1 MQTLIGKIHT
11 NCIYIIL
18 LILLYDVQNGLTQLN
33 PYFQFIPQNDNLHT
47 KIYDY
52 SKGFDED
59 HFTYEL
65 QYPIPI
71 YETLIKKIT
80 IRKNGLLALD
90 SISDDNLP
98 SHYPVNTSITNQ
110 RLQDFD
116 GRYLSIFSSVN
127 DGKCGR
133 ISVTEIDLLSP
144 SKLPCVER
152 MQIDRLI
159 KFIHLSYIEESELKA
174 QYIVH
179 ILWENMTNAYLIN
192 QKANTYGMI
201 IISNGIRSYAFM
213 QYIKIEWNENDVAEN
228 LALPPESGIF
238 MRPFGGYQLPRSSQ
252 AVEPNIWLTE
262 TNIALHGE
270 WLVPLY
276 KSENI
281 AKINVKNL
289 SAVASEFVTSL
300 TSVCE
305 GSLHSHKSNNETPSD
320 TVVIKNVNIDNTSE
334 EPIARTQSF
343 KRALESFDNYDL
355 NVSSNDYSY
364 GMTENVP
371 KAAWNIL
378 RDETEFSGVDPID
391 ENEVNILPENETGD
405 NFYHESNQFVVDNKE
420 YTPTDRITT
429 QTYYPLGRYD
439 GDEERQEIHEP
450 LIVPVTIHPLRDDDD
465 GEEDITDNK
474 GEYKSVNETFSNSLV
489 KCDAVSECNS
499 HNTECYRVDNSACCV
514 CSDGFYGAGDAK
526 CWSEVN
532 DHKFSFSGSLT
543 TRFGIENTSSPL
555 LIYLDIQHGSLRR
568 SSSGIRGG
576 RTNDRIYSTMRLITP
591 VFHILNSMVSS
602 PCENIPKRERVYNLF
617 TLGNGLQRPFKV
629 LFQFDIERVGKF
641 TIQAVLQ
648 LHDFTT
654 GAYASGVIQLEAF
667 STESLNLLDQ
677 SYIEA
682 YSASDKPDKTYYANY
697 KIDDHGRVVF
707 PEQTVKFIVEHR
719 DSNEISNFPEEINVR
734 WSAVAESESCLL
746 KQVSSIPRDKSYYI
760 RLKDRGYCSE
770 DCSSPDGT
778 CNLFCVD
785 EPLLLATEPSPCDC
799 VTCDRHGEVCRPEG
813 ASYRCECGQGLKLM
827 PDNTCQEATSLVDVT
842 NYLGVQCG
850 SVNCHTHA
858 RCIDPNQAF
867 CQCLPGYRG
876 DGVSHC
882 ESDPCSKCRRNE
894 ICENGVCIASGV
906 DLCEGI
912 QCGEQA
918 FCQDGACVC
927 TPGYTGDPVVKCYE
941 ERDRCF
947 QVRCH
952 PNAQCYNN
960 ECHCVEGFQGD
971 GYYDCKPEVYDPCS
985 EVRCHPYAKCRNGN
999 CECLPDYY
1007 GDGYHVCKPRNYDP
1021 CDYVQCHQYG
1031 YCINGSCQCRTG
1043 FEGNGYYDCR
1053 RIQVDPCSHVQ
1064 CHYDATCHNGV
1075 CTCKDGYIGDGYRE
1089 CRPRETD
1096 LCHHIQCHPYA
1107 QCENGQC
1114 HCIEG
1119 YIGDGYYDCH
1129 VRDPCTGVKC
1139 HQYGEC
1145 ISGRCH
1151 CLRGY
1156 EGDGYYDCRQTVTDP
1171 CSNVQCHPNGYCR
1184 NGRCL
1189 CLNGYEGDG
1198 YYECRPVHN
1207 DPCIGVQCHS
1217 KAECQNGYCR
1227 CLNGYEGDGF
1237 YYCYAMQ
1244 DDPCSSMRCHI
1255 NAKCSDGECRCL
1267 DGYQGDGKHYC
1278 DPIQQDQCQNIRC
1291 HEFANCQNGR
1301 CQCNAGYEGDGYWE
1315 CKSIKSD
1322 LCKYVR
1328 CHENAKCNEHGKCQC
1343 LDGYSGDGY
1352 YECQKSSQEL
1362 CAGVQCHRFG
1372 QCYENRCYC
1381 SHGYVGDGVNFC
1393 DAHANDPC
1401 DGVRCAAN
1409 GRCQDGRCVCD
1420 PGYTGDG
1427 YNECREAEGV
1437 KLCGNVQCHQYA
1449 TCDRGQCRCVT
1460 GYDGDGYSDCRPVTE
1475 DKCSRVRCHPDAQ
1488 CTDGYCF
1495 CPAGFEGDG
1504 YYECKRITQDRCAN
1518 VRCHENA
1525 KCDDGY
1531 CRCKEGFEGDGYSEC
1546 RRKSEDRDPCARIRC
1561 HPQAQCEYG
1570 FCRCK
1575 NGYKGDGYWNCQ
1587 PIQSDLCRAEQCHQF
1602 ARCVE
1607 GQCRCL
1613 DGYEGDGYQ
1622 MCNIIPGATSAD
1634 CGNCNGIPFKEI
1646 AQCVGGRCVCA
1657 RGFIEVQAGV
1667 CMECV
1672 QDNCHQDAACRPD
1685 DRFNGAYSCHCKAGF
1700 TGDGVSVCKPESV
1713 GREDTT
1719 SSHAF
1724 DPTCGG
1730 GCRIR
1735 NAECD
1740 RYTGTCKCRSG
1751 YDGDGERGCYWNCK
1765 LCHPSAI
1772 CDREN
1777 ERCICPSGYR
1787 GDGQTFCEQ
1796 IPVRQD
1802 SLKVRIM
1809 GEGEVMNI
1817 TDISHPL
1824 ELRCFVTGSDQSYS
1838 GQWIQPH
1845 SAQEPIVTKTRQQD
1859 GYEIS
1864 LRINQPTITD
1874 SGRYECRAG
1883 NVAAF
1888 IDVNVEESAIPFTVL
1903 LTSDDGILMTQST
1916 DSNVTKATLWNIAEN
1931 NKYGRVSM
1939 VGDCN
1944 SQRIIYTSD
1953 YGHTIRWGNS
1963 NSGQNKLVTKE
1974 IYTSQFNR
1982 FRNLAVDSLS
1992 GNVFAWEE
2000 AFGKIMVFNPNKPN
2014 IHYTLE
2020 SLHSLTSSEQQN
2032 FAGLALHSTLGL
2044 MYWAIYTDGWRPNG
2058 TIQVASMSGEN
2069 EEQLLQL
2076 TGEPLAIS
2084 ISPATPVNGNSA
2096 GKLCWMQRSSK
2107 GMFGLV
2113 TELHCAR
2120 LGQTGREILT
2130 NEKIREFSPSE
2141 EPSFGMTQYK
2151 GTLLWTDASKT
2162 VYYSINPDR
2171 RIRVRYV
2178 CCSNRFQALSV
2189 LGDCPQASTNPC
2201 TYSNGRCRY
2210 ICLPNDGGRSR
2221 TCVCP
2226 DNEPGCHK
2234 EM

>member
-941 ERDRCF
+941 ER
-947 QVRCH
+947 
-952 PNAQCYNN
+952 
-960 ECHCVEGFQGD
+960 
-971 GYYDCKPEVYDPCS
+971 DPCS

>member
-1 MQTLIGKIHT
+1 MQNLIGKIHT

-18 LILLYDVQNGLTQLN
+18 LILLFDVQNGLTQLN
-33 PYFQFIPQNDNLHT
+33 PYFQFIPKNDNLHT

-334 EPIARTQSF
+334 ETIARTQSF
-343 KRALESFDNYDL
+343 KRALESFDDYDL
-355 NVSSNDYSY
+355 NVSSNDFSY

-378 RDETEFSGVDPID
+378 SDETEFSGVDPINQ
-391 ENEVNILPENETGD
+391 NEVNILPENETGD

-450 LIVPVTIHPLRDDDD
+450 LIVPVTIQPLGDDDD
-465 GEEDITDNK
+465 GEEDIIDNK

-641 TIQAVLQ
+641 TIQAVLE

-827 PDNTCQEATSLVDVT
+827 PDNTCQATSLADVT

-894 ICENGVCIASGV
+894 ICENGICIASGV

-985 EVRCHPYAKCRNGN
+985 EVRCHPYAKCRNGK

-1114 HCIEG
+1114 HCIGG
-1119 YIGDGYYDCH
+1119 YVGDGYYDCH

-1156 EGDGYYDCRQTVTDP
+1156 EGDGYYDCRQKVTDP

-1237 YYCYAMQ
+1237 HYCYAMQ

-1255 NAKCSDGECRCL
+1255 NAKCFDGECRCL

-1315 CKSIKSD
+1315 CKSIKS
-1322 LCKYVR
+1322 
-1328 CHENAKCNEHGKCQC
+1328 
-1343 LDGYSGDGY
+1343 
-1352 YECQKSSQEL
+1352 EL

-1393 DAHANDPC
+1393 DARANDPC

-1546 RRKSEDRDPCARIRC
+1546 RRKSED
-1561 HPQAQCEYG
+1561 
-1570 FCRCK
+1570 
-1575 NGYKGDGYWNCQ
+1575 
-1587 PIQSDLCRAEQCHQF
+1587 LCRAEQCHQF

-1672 QDNCHQDAACRPD
+1672 QDNCHQDAVCRPD

-1713 GREDTT
+1713 GREDAT

-1802 SLKVRIM
+1802 SIKVRIM

-1953 YGHTIRWGNS
+1953 YGHTIRWGSS

>member
-941 ERDRCF
+941 ERD
-947 QVRCH
+947 
-952 PNAQCYNN
+952 
-960 ECHCVEGFQGD
+960 
-971 GYYDCKPEVYDPCS
+971 
-985 EVRCHPYAKCRNGN
+985 
-999 CECLPDYY
+999 
-1007 GDGYHVCKPRNYDP
+1007 
-1021 CDYVQCHQYG
+1021 
-1031 YCINGSCQCRTG
+1031 
-1043 FEGNGYYDCR
+1043 
-1053 RIQVDPCSHVQ
+1053 PCSHVQ

-1244 DDPCSSMRCHI
+1244 DDPCSSMRCHINAKCSDGECRCLDGYQGDGKHYCDPIQQDPCSSMRCHI

>member
-1 MQTLIGKIHT
+1 MQNLIGKIYT

-59 HFTYEL
+59 HFTHEL

-391 ENEVNILPENETGD
+391 QNEVNILPENETED

-450 LIVPVTIHPLRDDDD
+450 LIVPVTIHPLGDDDD
-465 GEEDITDNK
+465 GEEDTVDNK

-641 TIQAVLQ
+641 TIQAVLE

-654 GAYASGVIQLEAF
+654 EAYASGVIQLEAS

-697 KIDDHGRVVF
+697 KIDDHSRVVF

-827 PDNTCQEATSLVDVT
+827 PDNTCQATSLVDVT

-894 ICENGVCIASGV
+894 ICENGICIASGV

-985 EVRCHPYAKCRNGN
+985 EVRCHPYAKCRKGN

-1237 YYCYAMQ
+1237 HYCYAMQ

-1255 NAKCSDGECRCL
+1255 NAECSDGECRCL

-1315 CKSIKSD
+1315 CKSIKS
-1322 LCKYVR
+1322 
-1328 CHENAKCNEHGKCQC
+1328 
-1343 LDGYSGDGY
+1343 
-1352 YECQKSSQEL
+1352 EL

-1393 DAHANDPC
+1393 DARANDPC

-1475 DKCSRVRCHPDAQ
+1475 DS
-1488 CTDGYCF
+1488 
-1495 CPAGFEGDG
+1495 
-1504 YYECKRITQDRCAN
+1504 
-1518 VRCHENA
+1518 
-1525 KCDDGY
+1525 
-1531 CRCKEGFEGDGYSEC
+1531 
-1546 RRKSEDRDPCARIRC
+1546 DPCARIRC

-1672 QDNCHQDAACRPD
+1672 QDNCHQDAVCRPD

-1713 GREDTT
+1713 DREDAT

-1802 SLKVRIM
+1802 SIKVRIM
-1809 GEGEVMNI
+1809 GEGEVMHI

-2234 EM
+2234 EI

>member
-1 MQTLIGKIHT
+1 MQNLIGKIHT

-18 LILLYDVQNGLTQLN
+18 LILLFDVQNGLTQLN
-33 PYFQFIPQNDNLHT
+33 PYFQFIPKNDNLHT

-334 EPIARTQSF
+334 ETIARTQSF
-343 KRALESFDNYDL
+343 KRALESFDDYDL

-378 RDETEFSGVDPID
+378 SDETEFSGVDPINQ
-391 ENEVNILPENETGD
+391 NEVNILPENETGD

-450 LIVPVTIHPLRDDDD
+450 LIVPVTIHPLGDDDD
-465 GEEDITDNK
+465 GEEDIIDNK

-641 TIQAVLQ
+641 TIQAVLE

-827 PDNTCQEATSLVDVT
+827 PDNTCQATSLADVT

-894 ICENGVCIASGV
+894 ICENGICIASGV

-941 ERDRCF
+941 ER
-947 QVRCH
+947 
-952 PNAQCYNN
+952 
-960 ECHCVEGFQGD
+960 
-971 GYYDCKPEVYDPCS
+971 
-985 EVRCHPYAKCRNGN
+985 
-999 CECLPDYY
+999 
-1007 GDGYHVCKPRNYDP
+1007 
-1021 CDYVQCHQYG
+1021 
-1031 YCINGSCQCRTG
+1031 
-1043 FEGNGYYDCR
+1043 
-1053 RIQVDPCSHVQ
+1053 
-1064 CHYDATCHNGV
+1064 
-1075 CTCKDGYIGDGYRE
+1075 
-1089 CRPRETD
+1089 
-1096 LCHHIQCHPYA
+1096 
-1107 QCENGQC
+1107 
-1114 HCIEG
+1114 
-1119 YIGDGYYDCH
+1119 
-1129 VRDPCTGVKC
+1129 
-1139 HQYGEC
+1139 
-1145 ISGRCH
+1145 
-1151 CLRGY
+1151 
-1156 EGDGYYDCRQTVTDP
+1156 
-1171 CSNVQCHPNGYCR
+1171 
-1184 NGRCL
+1184 
-1189 CLNGYEGDG
+1189 
-1198 YYECRPVHN
+1198 
-1207 DPCIGVQCHS
+1207 
-1217 KAECQNGYCR
+1217 
-1227 CLNGYEGDGF
+1227 
-1237 YYCYAMQ
+1237 
-1244 DDPCSSMRCHI
+1244 
-1255 NAKCSDGECRCL
+1255 
-1267 DGYQGDGKHYC
+1267 
-1278 DPIQQDQCQNIRC
+1278 
-1291 HEFANCQNGR
+1291 
-1301 CQCNAGYEGDGYWE
+1301 
-1315 CKSIKSD
+1315 
-1322 LCKYVR
+1322 
-1328 CHENAKCNEHGKCQC
+1328 
-1343 LDGYSGDGY
+1343 
-1352 YECQKSSQEL
+1352 EL

-1393 DAHANDPC
+1393 DARANDPC

-1475 DKCSRVRCHPDAQ
+1475 DKCSRMRCHPDAQ

-1546 RRKSEDRDPCARIRC
+1546 RRKSED
-1561 HPQAQCEYG
+1561 
-1570 FCRCK
+1570 
-1575 NGYKGDGYWNCQ
+1575 
-1587 PIQSDLCRAEQCHQF
+1587 LCRAEQCHQF

-1607 GQCRCL
+1607 GQCRCS

-1672 QDNCHQDAACRPD
+1672 QDNCHQDAVCRPD

-1713 GREDTT
+1713 GREDAT

-1802 SLKVRIM
+1802 SIKVRIM

-1953 YGHTIRWGNS
+1953 YGHTIRWGSS

-2189 LGDCPQASTNPC
+2189 LGDCPQGNF
-2201 TYSNGRCRY
+2201 
-2210 ICLPNDGGRSR
+2210 RSFEFILHNSI
-2221 TCVCP
+2221 V
-2226 DNEPGCHK
+2226 NS
-2234 EM
+2234 

>member
-1 MQTLIGKIHT
+1 MQNLIGKIHT

-18 LILLYDVQNGLTQLN
+18 LILLFDVQNGLTQLN
-33 PYFQFIPQNDNLHT
+33 PYFQFIPKNDNLHT

-334 EPIARTQSF
+334 ETIARTQSF
-343 KRALESFDNYDL
+343 KRALESFDDYDL
-355 NVSSNDYSY
+355 NVSSNDFSY

-378 RDETEFSGVDPID
+378 SDETEFSGVDPINQ
-391 ENEVNILPENETGD
+391 NEVNILPENETGD

-450 LIVPVTIHPLRDDDD
+450 LIVPVTIQPLGDDDD
-465 GEEDITDNK
+465 GEEDIIDNK

-641 TIQAVLQ
+641 TIQAVLE

-827 PDNTCQEATSLVDVT
+827 PDNTCQATSLADVT

-894 ICENGVCIASGV
+894 ICENGICIASGV

-985 EVRCHPYAKCRNGN
+985 EVRCHPYAKCRNGK

-1114 HCIEG
+1114 HCIGG
-1119 YIGDGYYDCH
+1119 YVGDGYYDCH

-1156 EGDGYYDCRQTVTDP
+1156 EGDGYYDCRQKVTDP

-1207 DPCIGVQCHS
+1207 D
-1217 KAECQNGYCR
+1217 
-1227 CLNGYEGDGF
+1227 
-1237 YYCYAMQ
+1237 
-1244 DDPCSSMRCHI
+1244 
-1255 NAKCSDGECRCL
+1255 
-1267 DGYQGDGKHYC
+1267 
-1278 DPIQQDQCQNIRC
+1278 QCQNIRC

-1315 CKSIKSD
+1315 CKSIKS
-1322 LCKYVR
+1322 
-1328 CHENAKCNEHGKCQC
+1328 
-1343 LDGYSGDGY
+1343 
-1352 YECQKSSQEL
+1352 EL

-1393 DAHANDPC
+1393 DARANDPC

-1672 QDNCHQDAACRPD
+1672 QDNCHQDAVCRPD

-1713 GREDTT
+1713 GREDAT

-1802 SLKVRIM
+1802 SIKVRIM

-1953 YGHTIRWGNS
+1953 YGHTIRWGSS

>member
-1 MQTLIGKIHT
+1 MQNLIGKIYT

-98 SHYPVNTSITNQ
+98 SNYPVNTSITNQ

-334 EPIARTQSF
+334 ELIARTQSF
-343 KRALESFDNYDL
+343 KRALESFDDYDL

-378 RDETEFSGVDPID
+378 SDETEFSGVDPINQ
-391 ENEVNILPENETGD
+391 NEVNILPENETGD

-439 GDEERQEIHEP
+439 EDEERQEIHEP
-450 LIVPVTIHPLRDDDD
+450 IIAPVTIHPLGDDDD
-465 GEEDITDNK
+465 GEEDIIDNK

-532 DHKFSFSGSLT
+532 DHKFSFSGSLI

-641 TIQAVLQ
+641 TIQAVLE
-648 LHDFTT
+648 LHDFAT

-827 PDNTCQEATSLVDVT
+827 PDNTCQATSLMDVT

-894 ICENGVCIASGV
+894 ICENGICIASGV

-941 ERDRCF
+941 ER
-947 QVRCH
+947 
-952 PNAQCYNN
+952 
-960 ECHCVEGFQGD
+960 
-971 GYYDCKPEVYDPCS
+971 
-985 EVRCHPYAKCRNGN
+985 
-999 CECLPDYY
+999 
-1007 GDGYHVCKPRNYDP
+1007 
-1021 CDYVQCHQYG
+1021 
-1031 YCINGSCQCRTG
+1031 
-1043 FEGNGYYDCR
+1043 
-1053 RIQVDPCSHVQ
+1053 
-1064 CHYDATCHNGV
+1064 
-1075 CTCKDGYIGDGYRE
+1075 
-1089 CRPRETD
+1089 
-1096 LCHHIQCHPYA
+1096 
-1107 QCENGQC
+1107 
-1114 HCIEG
+1114 
-1119 YIGDGYYDCH
+1119 
-1129 VRDPCTGVKC
+1129 
-1139 HQYGEC
+1139 
-1145 ISGRCH
+1145 
-1151 CLRGY
+1151 
-1156 EGDGYYDCRQTVTDP
+1156 
-1171 CSNVQCHPNGYCR
+1171 
-1184 NGRCL
+1184 
-1189 CLNGYEGDG
+1189 
-1198 YYECRPVHN
+1198 
-1207 DPCIGVQCHS
+1207 
-1217 KAECQNGYCR
+1217 
-1227 CLNGYEGDGF
+1227 
-1237 YYCYAMQ
+1237 
-1244 DDPCSSMRCHI
+1244 
-1255 NAKCSDGECRCL
+1255 
-1267 DGYQGDGKHYC
+1267 
-1278 DPIQQDQCQNIRC
+1278 
-1291 HEFANCQNGR
+1291 
-1301 CQCNAGYEGDGYWE
+1301 
-1315 CKSIKSD
+1315 
-1322 LCKYVR
+1322 
-1328 CHENAKCNEHGKCQC
+1328 
-1343 LDGYSGDGY
+1343 
-1352 YECQKSSQEL
+1352 EL

-1393 DAHANDPC
+1393 DARANDPC

-1495 CPAGFEGDG
+1495 CPTGFEGDG
-1504 YYECKRITQDRCAN
+1504 YYECKRITQ
-1518 VRCHENA
+1518 
-1525 KCDDGY
+1525 
-1531 CRCKEGFEGDGYSEC
+1531 
-1546 RRKSEDRDPCARIRC
+1546 
-1561 HPQAQCEYG
+1561 
-1570 FCRCK
+1570 
-1575 NGYKGDGYWNCQ
+1575 
-1587 PIQSDLCRAEQCHQF
+1587 DLCRAEQCHQF

-1646 AQCVGGRCVCA
+1646 AQCVAGRCVCA

-1672 QDNCHQDAACRPD
+1672 QDNCHQDAVCRPD

-1713 GREDTT
+1713 GREDAT

-1802 SLKVRIM
+1802 SIKVRIM
-1809 GEGEVMNI
+1809 GEGEVMHI

>member
-1 MQTLIGKIHT
+1 MQNLIGKIYT

-59 HFTYEL
+59 HFTHEL

-391 ENEVNILPENETGD
+391 QNEVNILPENETED

-450 LIVPVTIHPLRDDDD
+450 LIVPVTIHPLGDDDD
-465 GEEDITDNK
+465 GEEDTVDNK

-641 TIQAVLQ
+641 TIQAVLE

-654 GAYASGVIQLEAF
+654 EAYASGVIQLEAS

-697 KIDDHGRVVF
+697 KIDDHSRVVF

-827 PDNTCQEATSLVDVT
+827 PDNTCQATSLVDVT

-894 ICENGVCIASGV
+894 ICENGICIASGV

-985 EVRCHPYAKCRNGN
+985 EVRCHPYAKCRKGN

-1237 YYCYAMQ
+1237 HYCYAMQ

-1255 NAKCSDGECRCL
+1255 NAECSDGECRCLDGYQGDGKHYCDPIQQDQCQNIRCHEFANCQNGRCQCNAGYEGDGYWECKSIKSDPCSSMRCHINAECSDGECRCL

-1352 YECQKSSQEL
+1352 HECQKSSQEL

-1393 DAHANDPC
+1393 DARANDPC

-1475 DKCSRVRCHPDAQ
+1475 DS
-1488 CTDGYCF
+1488 
-1495 CPAGFEGDG
+1495 
-1504 YYECKRITQDRCAN
+1504 
-1518 VRCHENA
+1518 
-1525 KCDDGY
+1525 
-1531 CRCKEGFEGDGYSEC
+1531 
-1546 RRKSEDRDPCARIRC
+1546 DPCARIRC

-1672 QDNCHQDAACRPD
+1672 QDNCHQDAVCRPD

-1713 GREDTT
+1713 DREDAT

-1802 SLKVRIM
+1802 SIKVRIM
-1809 GEGEVMNI
+1809 GEGEVMHI

-2234 EM
+2234 EI

>member
-1 MQTLIGKIHT
+1 MQNLIGKIHT

-18 LILLYDVQNGLTQLN
+18 LILLFDVQNGLTQLN
-33 PYFQFIPQNDNLHT
+33 PYFQFIPKNDNLHT

-334 EPIARTQSF
+334 ETIARTQSF
-343 KRALESFDNYDL
+343 KRALESFDDYDL

-378 RDETEFSGVDPID
+378 SDETEFSGVDPINQ
-391 ENEVNILPENETGD
+391 NEVNILPENETGD

-450 LIVPVTIHPLRDDDD
+450 LIVPVTIHPLGDDDD
-465 GEEDITDNK
+465 GEEDIIDNK

-641 TIQAVLQ
+641 TIQAVLE

-827 PDNTCQEATSLVDVT
+827 PDNTCQATSLADVT

-894 ICENGVCIASGV
+894 ICENGICIASGV

-985 EVRCHPYAKCRNGN
+985 EVRCHPYAKCRNGK

-1114 HCIEG
+1114 HCIGG
-1119 YIGDGYYDCH
+1119 YVGDGYYDCH

-1156 EGDGYYDCRQTVTDP
+1156 EGDGYYDCRQKVTDP

-1237 YYCYAMQ
+1237 HYCYAMQ
-1244 DDPCSSMRCHI
+1244 D
-1255 NAKCSDGECRCL
+1255 
-1267 DGYQGDGKHYC
+1267 
-1278 DPIQQDQCQNIRC
+1278 DQCQNIRC

-1393 DAHANDPC
+1393 DARANDPC

-1475 DKCSRVRCHPDAQ
+1475 DKCSRMRCHPDAQ

-1607 GQCRCL
+1607 GQCRCS

-1672 QDNCHQDAACRPD
+1672 QDNCHQDAVCRPD

-1713 GREDTT
+1713 GREDAT

-1802 SLKVRIM
+1802 SIKVRIM

-1953 YGHTIRWGNS
+1953 YGHTIRWGSS

>member
-1 MQTLIGKIHT
+1 MQNLIGKIYT

-18 LILLYDVQNGLTQLN
+18 LILLYDVQNGFTQLN

-98 SHYPVNTSITNQ
+98 SNYPVNTSITNQ

-334 EPIARTQSF
+334 ELIARTQSF
-343 KRALESFDNYDL
+343 KRALESFDDYDL

-378 RDETEFSGVDPID
+378 SDETEFSGVDPINQ
-391 ENEVNILPENETGD
+391 NEVNILPENETGD

-429 QTYYPLGRYD
+429 QTYHPLGRYD

-450 LIVPVTIHPLRDDDD
+450 IIAPVTIHPLGDDDD
-465 GEEDITDNK
+465 GEEDIIDNK

-532 DHKFSFSGSLT
+532 DHKFSFSGSLI

-602 PCENIPKRERVYNLF
+602 PCENIPKRERLYNLF

-641 TIQAVLQ
+641 TIQAVLE

-827 PDNTCQEATSLVDVT
+827 PDNTCQATSLMDVT

-894 ICENGVCIASGV
+894 ICENGICIASGV

-941 ERDRCF
+941 ERD
-947 QVRCH
+947 
-952 PNAQCYNN
+952 
-960 ECHCVEGFQGD
+960 
-971 GYYDCKPEVYDPCS
+971 
-985 EVRCHPYAKCRNGN
+985 
-999 CECLPDYY
+999 
-1007 GDGYHVCKPRNYDP
+1007 
-1021 CDYVQCHQYG
+1021 
-1031 YCINGSCQCRTG
+1031 
-1043 FEGNGYYDCR
+1043 
-1053 RIQVDPCSHVQ
+1053 
-1064 CHYDATCHNGV
+1064 
-1075 CTCKDGYIGDGYRE
+1075 
-1089 CRPRETD
+1089 
-1096 LCHHIQCHPYA
+1096 
-1107 QCENGQC
+1107 
-1114 HCIEG
+1114 
-1119 YIGDGYYDCH
+1119 
-1129 VRDPCTGVKC
+1129 
-1139 HQYGEC
+1139 
-1145 ISGRCH
+1145 
-1151 CLRGY
+1151 
-1156 EGDGYYDCRQTVTDP
+1156 
-1171 CSNVQCHPNGYCR
+1171 
-1184 NGRCL
+1184 
-1189 CLNGYEGDG
+1189 
-1198 YYECRPVHN
+1198 
-1207 DPCIGVQCHS
+1207 
-1217 KAECQNGYCR
+1217 
-1227 CLNGYEGDGF
+1227 
-1237 YYCYAMQ
+1237 
-1244 DDPCSSMRCHI
+1244 
-1255 NAKCSDGECRCL
+1255 
-1267 DGYQGDGKHYC
+1267 
-1278 DPIQQDQCQNIRC
+1278 
-1291 HEFANCQNGR
+1291 
-1301 CQCNAGYEGDGYWE
+1301 
-1315 CKSIKSD
+1315 
-1322 LCKYVR
+1322 LCKYVQ

-1393 DAHANDPC
+1393 DARANDPC

-1475 DKCSRVRCHPDAQ
+1475 D
-1488 CTDGYCF
+1488 
-1495 CPAGFEGDG
+1495 
-1504 YYECKRITQDRCAN
+1504 
-1518 VRCHENA
+1518 
-1525 KCDDGY
+1525 
-1531 CRCKEGFEGDGYSEC
+1531 
-1546 RRKSEDRDPCARIRC
+1546 
-1561 HPQAQCEYG
+1561 
-1570 FCRCK
+1570 
-1575 NGYKGDGYWNCQ
+1575 
-1587 PIQSDLCRAEQCHQF
+1587 LCRAEQCHQF

-1646 AQCVGGRCVCA
+1646 AQCVAERCVCA

-1672 QDNCHQDAACRPD
+1672 QDNCHQDAVCRPD

-1713 GREDTT
+1713 GREDAT

-1802 SLKVRIM
+1802 SIKVRIM
-1809 GEGEVMNI
+1809 GEGEVMHI

>member
-1 MQTLIGKIHT
+1 MQNLIGKIHT

-18 LILLYDVQNGLTQLN
+18 LILLFDVQNGLTQLN
-33 PYFQFIPQNDNLHT
+33 PYFQFIPKNDNLHT

-334 EPIARTQSF
+334 ETIARTQSF
-343 KRALESFDNYDL
+343 KRALESFDDYDL

-378 RDETEFSGVDPID
+378 SDETEFSGVDPINQ
-391 ENEVNILPENETGD
+391 NEVNILPENETGD

-450 LIVPVTIHPLRDDDD
+450 LIVPVTIHPLGDDDD
-465 GEEDITDNK
+465 GEEDIIDNK

-641 TIQAVLQ
+641 TIQAVLE

-827 PDNTCQEATSLVDVT
+827 PDNTCQATSLADVT

-894 ICENGVCIASGV
+894 ICENGICIASGV

-971 GYYDCKPEVYDPCS
+971 GYYDCKPEVY
-985 EVRCHPYAKCRNGN
+985 
-999 CECLPDYY
+999 
-1007 GDGYHVCKPRNYDP
+1007 
-1021 CDYVQCHQYG
+1021 
-1031 YCINGSCQCRTG
+1031 
-1043 FEGNGYYDCR
+1043 
-1053 RIQVDPCSHVQ
+1053 
-1064 CHYDATCHNGV
+1064 
-1075 CTCKDGYIGDGYRE
+1075 
-1089 CRPRETD
+1089 
-1096 LCHHIQCHPYA
+1096 
-1107 QCENGQC
+1107 
-1114 HCIEG
+1114 
-1119 YIGDGYYDCH
+1119 
-1129 VRDPCTGVKC
+1129 
-1139 HQYGEC
+1139 
-1145 ISGRCH
+1145 
-1151 CLRGY
+1151 
-1156 EGDGYYDCRQTVTDP
+1156 
-1171 CSNVQCHPNGYCR
+1171 
-1184 NGRCL
+1184 
-1189 CLNGYEGDG
+1189 
-1198 YYECRPVHN
+1198 
-1207 DPCIGVQCHS
+1207 
-1217 KAECQNGYCR
+1217 
-1227 CLNGYEGDGF
+1227 
-1237 YYCYAMQ
+1237 
-1244 DDPCSSMRCHI
+1244 
-1255 NAKCSDGECRCL
+1255 
-1267 DGYQGDGKHYC
+1267 
-1278 DPIQQDQCQNIRC
+1278 
-1291 HEFANCQNGR
+1291 
-1301 CQCNAGYEGDGYWE
+1301 
-1315 CKSIKSD
+1315 
-1322 LCKYVR
+1322 
-1328 CHENAKCNEHGKCQC
+1328 
-1343 LDGYSGDGY
+1343 
-1352 YECQKSSQEL
+1352 EL

-1393 DAHANDPC
+1393 DARANDPC

-1475 DKCSRVRCHPDAQ
+1475 D
-1488 CTDGYCF
+1488 
-1495 CPAGFEGDG
+1495 
-1504 YYECKRITQDRCAN
+1504 
-1518 VRCHENA
+1518 
-1525 KCDDGY
+1525 
-1531 CRCKEGFEGDGYSEC
+1531 
-1546 RRKSEDRDPCARIRC
+1546 
-1561 HPQAQCEYG
+1561 
-1570 FCRCK
+1570 
-1575 NGYKGDGYWNCQ
+1575 
-1587 PIQSDLCRAEQCHQF
+1587 LCRAEQCHQF

-1607 GQCRCL
+1607 GQCRCS

-1672 QDNCHQDAACRPD
+1672 QDNCHQDAVCRPD

-1713 GREDTT
+1713 GREDAT

-1802 SLKVRIM
+1802 SIKVRIM

-1953 YGHTIRWGNS
+1953 YGHTIRWGSS

>member
-1 MQTLIGKIHT
+1 MQNLIGKIHT

-18 LILLYDVQNGLTQLN
+18 LILLFDVQNGLTQLN
-33 PYFQFIPQNDNLHT
+33 PYFQFIPKNDNLHT

-334 EPIARTQSF
+334 ETIARTQSF
-343 KRALESFDNYDL
+343 KRALESFDDYDL

-378 RDETEFSGVDPID
+378 SDETEFSGVDPINQ
-391 ENEVNILPENETGD
+391 NEVNILPENETGD

-450 LIVPVTIHPLRDDDD
+450 LIVPVTIHPLGDDDD
-465 GEEDITDNK
+465 GEEDIIDNK

-641 TIQAVLQ
+641 TIQAVLE

-827 PDNTCQEATSLVDVT
+827 PDNTCQATSLADVT

-894 ICENGVCIASGV
+894 ICENGICIASGV

-941 ERDRCF
+941 ERD
-947 QVRCH
+947 
-952 PNAQCYNN
+952 
-960 ECHCVEGFQGD
+960 
-971 GYYDCKPEVYDPCS
+971 PCS
-985 EVRCHPYAKCRNGN
+985 EVRCHPYAKCRNGK

-1114 HCIEG
+1114 HCIGG
-1119 YIGDGYYDCH
+1119 YVGDGYYDCH

-1156 EGDGYYDCRQTVTDP
+1156 EGDGYYDCRQKVTDP

-1237 YYCYAMQ
+1237 HYCYAMQ

-1255 NAKCSDGECRCL
+1255 NAKCFDGECRCLDGYQGDGKHYCDPIQQDPCSSMRCHINAKCFDGECRCL

-1315 CKSIKSD
+1315 CKSIKS
-1322 LCKYVR
+1322 
-1328 CHENAKCNEHGKCQC
+1328 
-1343 LDGYSGDGY
+1343 
-1352 YECQKSSQEL
+1352 EL

-1393 DAHANDPC
+1393 DARANDPC

-1475 DKCSRVRCHPDAQ
+1475 DKCSRMRCHPDAQ

-1607 GQCRCL
+1607 GQCRCS

-1672 QDNCHQDAACRPD
+1672 QDNCHQDAVCRPD

-1713 GREDTT
+1713 GREDAT

-1802 SLKVRIM
+1802 SIKVRIM

-1953 YGHTIRWGNS
+1953 YGHTIRWGSS

>member
-1 MQTLIGKIHT
+1 
-11 NCIYIIL
+11 
-18 LILLYDVQNGLTQLN
+18 
-33 PYFQFIPQNDNLHT
+33 
-47 KIYDY
+47 
-52 SKGFDED
+52 
-59 HFTYEL
+59 
-65 QYPIPI
+65 
-71 YETLIKKIT
+71 
-80 IRKNGLLALD
+80 
-90 SISDDNLP
+90 
-98 SHYPVNTSITNQ
+98 
-110 RLQDFD
+110 
-116 GRYLSIFSSVN
+116 
-127 DGKCGR
+127 
-133 ISVTEIDLLSP
+133 
-144 SKLPCVER
+144 

-941 ERDRCF
+941 ERD
-947 QVRCH
+947 
-952 PNAQCYNN
+952 
-960 ECHCVEGFQGD
+960 
-971 GYYDCKPEVYDPCS
+971 PCS

-1546 RRKSEDRDPCARIRC
+1546 RRKSE
-1561 HPQAQCEYG
+1561 
-1570 FCRCK
+1570 
-1575 NGYKGDGYWNCQ
+1575 
-1587 PIQSDLCRAEQCHQF
+1587 DLCRAEQCHQF

>member
-1 MQTLIGKIHT
+1 MQNLIGKIYT

-98 SHYPVNTSITNQ
+98 SNYPVNTSITNQ

-334 EPIARTQSF
+334 ELIARTQSF
-343 KRALESFDNYDL
+343 KRALESFDDYDL

-378 RDETEFSGVDPID
+378 SDETEFSGVDPINQ
-391 ENEVNILPENETGD
+391 NEVNILPENETGD

-439 GDEERQEIHEP
+439 EDEERQEIHEP
-450 LIVPVTIHPLRDDDD
+450 IIAPVTIHPLGDDDD
-465 GEEDITDNK
+465 GEEDIIDNK

-532 DHKFSFSGSLT
+532 DHKFSFSGSLI

-641 TIQAVLQ
+641 TIQAVLE
-648 LHDFTT
+648 LHDFAT

-827 PDNTCQEATSLVDVT
+827 PDNTCQATSLMDVT

-894 ICENGVCIASGV
+894 ICENGICIASGV

-941 ERDRCF
+941 ERD
-947 QVRCH
+947 
-952 PNAQCYNN
+952 
-960 ECHCVEGFQGD
+960 
-971 GYYDCKPEVYDPCS
+971 
-985 EVRCHPYAKCRNGN
+985 
-999 CECLPDYY
+999 
-1007 GDGYHVCKPRNYDP
+1007 
-1021 CDYVQCHQYG
+1021 
-1031 YCINGSCQCRTG
+1031 
-1043 FEGNGYYDCR
+1043 
-1053 RIQVDPCSHVQ
+1053 
-1064 CHYDATCHNGV
+1064 
-1075 CTCKDGYIGDGYRE
+1075 
-1089 CRPRETD
+1089 
-1096 LCHHIQCHPYA
+1096 
-1107 QCENGQC
+1107 
-1114 HCIEG
+1114 
-1119 YIGDGYYDCH
+1119 
-1129 VRDPCTGVKC
+1129 
-1139 HQYGEC
+1139 
-1145 ISGRCH
+1145 
-1151 CLRGY
+1151 
-1156 EGDGYYDCRQTVTDP
+1156 
-1171 CSNVQCHPNGYCR
+1171 
-1184 NGRCL
+1184 
-1189 CLNGYEGDG
+1189 
-1198 YYECRPVHN
+1198 
-1207 DPCIGVQCHS
+1207 
-1217 KAECQNGYCR
+1217 
-1227 CLNGYEGDGF
+1227 
-1237 YYCYAMQ
+1237 
-1244 DDPCSSMRCHI
+1244 
-1255 NAKCSDGECRCL
+1255 
-1267 DGYQGDGKHYC
+1267 
-1278 DPIQQDQCQNIRC
+1278 
-1291 HEFANCQNGR
+1291 
-1301 CQCNAGYEGDGYWE
+1301 
-1315 CKSIKSD
+1315 
-1322 LCKYVR
+1322 LCKYVQ

-1393 DAHANDPC
+1393 DARANDPC

-1475 DKCSRVRCHPDAQ
+1475 D
-1488 CTDGYCF
+1488 
-1495 CPAGFEGDG
+1495 
-1504 YYECKRITQDRCAN
+1504 
-1518 VRCHENA
+1518 
-1525 KCDDGY
+1525 
-1531 CRCKEGFEGDGYSEC
+1531 
-1546 RRKSEDRDPCARIRC
+1546 
-1561 HPQAQCEYG
+1561 
-1570 FCRCK
+1570 
-1575 NGYKGDGYWNCQ
+1575 
-1587 PIQSDLCRAEQCHQF
+1587 LCRAEQCHQF

-1646 AQCVGGRCVCA
+1646 AQCVAGRCVCA

-1672 QDNCHQDAACRPD
+1672 QDNCHQDAVCRPD

-1713 GREDTT
+1713 GREDAT

-1802 SLKVRIM
+1802 SIKVRIM
-1809 GEGEVMNI
+1809 GEGEVMHI

>member
-827 PDNTCQEATSLVDVT
+827 PDNTCQATSLVDVT

-941 ERDRCF
+941 ER
-947 QVRCH
+947 
-952 PNAQCYNN
+952 
-960 ECHCVEGFQGD
+960 
-971 GYYDCKPEVYDPCS
+971 DPCS

>member
-941 ERDRCF
+941 ERD
-947 QVRCH
+947 
-952 PNAQCYNN
+952 
-960 ECHCVEGFQGD
+960 
-971 GYYDCKPEVYDPCS
+971 
-985 EVRCHPYAKCRNGN
+985 
-999 CECLPDYY
+999 
-1007 GDGYHVCKPRNYDP
+1007 
-1021 CDYVQCHQYG
+1021 
-1031 YCINGSCQCRTG
+1031 
-1043 FEGNGYYDCR
+1043 
-1053 RIQVDPCSHVQ
+1053 PCSHVQ

-1278 DPIQQDQCQNIRC
+1278 DPIQQDQCQNIRCHEFANCQNGRCQCNAGYEGDGYWECKSIKSDQCQNIRC

>member
-1 MQTLIGKIHT
+1 MQNLIGKIYT

-59 HFTYEL
+59 HFTHEL

-391 ENEVNILPENETGD
+391 QNEVNILPENETED

-450 LIVPVTIHPLRDDDD
+450 LIVPVTIHPLGDDDD
-465 GEEDITDNK
+465 GEEDTVDNK

-641 TIQAVLQ
+641 TIQAVLE

-654 GAYASGVIQLEAF
+654 EAYASGVIQLEAS

-697 KIDDHGRVVF
+697 KIDDHSRVVF

-827 PDNTCQEATSLVDVT
+827 PDNTCQATSLVDVT

-894 ICENGVCIASGV
+894 ICENGICIASGV

-985 EVRCHPYAKCRNGN
+985 EVRCHPYAKCRKGN

-1237 YYCYAMQ
+1237 HYCYAMQ

-1255 NAKCSDGECRCL
+1255 NAECSDGECRCL

-1315 CKSIKSD
+1315 CKSIKS
-1322 LCKYVR
+1322 
-1328 CHENAKCNEHGKCQC
+1328 
-1343 LDGYSGDGY
+1343 
-1352 YECQKSSQEL
+1352 EL

-1393 DAHANDPC
+1393 DARANDPC

-1495 CPAGFEGDG
+1495 CPTGFEGDG
-1504 YYECKRITQDRCAN
+1504 YYECKRITQD
-1518 VRCHENA
+1518 
-1525 KCDDGY
+1525 
-1531 CRCKEGFEGDGYSEC
+1531 S
-1546 RRKSEDRDPCARIRC
+1546 DPCARIRC

-1672 QDNCHQDAACRPD
+1672 QDNCHQDAVCRPD

-1713 GREDTT
+1713 DREDAT

-1802 SLKVRIM
+1802 SIKVRIM
-1809 GEGEVMNI
+1809 GEGEVMHI

-2234 EM
+2234 EI

>member
-1 MQTLIGKIHT
+1 MQNLIGKIYT

-59 HFTYEL
+59 HFTHEL

-391 ENEVNILPENETGD
+391 QNEVNILPENETED

-450 LIVPVTIHPLRDDDD
+450 LIVPVTIHPLGDDDD
-465 GEEDITDNK
+465 GEEDTVDNK

-641 TIQAVLQ
+641 TIQAVLE

-654 GAYASGVIQLEAF
+654 EAYASGVIQLEAS

-697 KIDDHGRVVF
+697 KIDDHSRVVF

-827 PDNTCQEATSLVDVT
+827 PDNTCQATSLVDVT

-894 ICENGVCIASGV
+894 ICENGICIASGV

-941 ERDRCF
+941 ERD
-947 QVRCH
+947 
-952 PNAQCYNN
+952 
-960 ECHCVEGFQGD
+960 
-971 GYYDCKPEVYDPCS
+971 PCS
-985 EVRCHPYAKCRNGN
+985 EVRCHPYAKCRKGN

-1237 YYCYAMQ
+1237 HYCYAMQ

-1255 NAKCSDGECRCL
+1255 NAECSDGECRCL

-1315 CKSIKSD
+1315 CKSIKS
-1322 LCKYVR
+1322 
-1328 CHENAKCNEHGKCQC
+1328 
-1343 LDGYSGDGY
+1343 
-1352 YECQKSSQEL
+1352 EL

-1393 DAHANDPC
+1393 DARANDPC

-1495 CPAGFEGDG
+1495 CPTGFEGDG
-1504 YYECKRITQDRCAN
+1504 YYECKRITQD
-1518 VRCHENA
+1518 
-1525 KCDDGY
+1525 
-1531 CRCKEGFEGDGYSEC
+1531 S
-1546 RRKSEDRDPCARIRC
+1546 DPCARIRC

-1672 QDNCHQDAACRPD
+1672 QDNCHQDAVCRPD

-1713 GREDTT
+1713 DREDAT

-1802 SLKVRIM
+1802 SIKVRIM
-1809 GEGEVMNI
+1809 GEGEVMHI

-2234 EM
+2234 EI

>member
-1 MQTLIGKIHT
+1 MQNLIGKIYT

-98 SHYPVNTSITNQ
+98 SNYPVNTSITNQ

-334 EPIARTQSF
+334 ELIARTQSF
-343 KRALESFDNYDL
+343 KRALESFDDYDL

-378 RDETEFSGVDPID
+378 SDETEFSGVDPINQ
-391 ENEVNILPENETGD
+391 NEVNILPENETGD

-439 GDEERQEIHEP
+439 EDEERQEIHEP
-450 LIVPVTIHPLRDDDD
+450 IIAPVTIHPLGDDDD
-465 GEEDITDNK
+465 GEEDIIDNK

-532 DHKFSFSGSLT
+532 DHKFSFSGSLI

-641 TIQAVLQ
+641 TIQAVLE
-648 LHDFTT
+648 LHDFAT

-827 PDNTCQEATSLVDVT
+827 PDNTCQATSLMDVT

-894 ICENGVCIASGV
+894 ICENGICIASGV

-1237 YYCYAMQ
+1237 HYCYAMQ
-1244 DDPCSSMRCHI
+1244 D
-1255 NAKCSDGECRCL
+1255 
-1267 DGYQGDGKHYC
+1267 
-1278 DPIQQDQCQNIRC
+1278 DQCQNIRC

-1322 LCKYVR
+1322 LCKYVQ

-1393 DAHANDPC
+1393 DARANDPC

-1495 CPAGFEGDG
+1495 CPTGFEGDG

-1531 CRCKEGFEGDGYSEC
+1531 CRCKEGFEGDGNSEC

-1646 AQCVGGRCVCA
+1646 AQCVAGRCVCA

-1672 QDNCHQDAACRPD
+1672 QDNCHQDAVCRPD

-1713 GREDTT
+1713 GREDAT

-1802 SLKVRIM
+1802 SIKVRIM
-1809 GEGEVMNI
+1809 GEGEVMHI

>member
-1 MQTLIGKIHT
+1 MQNLIGKIYT

-59 HFTYEL
+59 HFTHEL

-391 ENEVNILPENETGD
+391 QNEVNILPENETED

-450 LIVPVTIHPLRDDDD
+450 LIVPVTIHPLGDDDD
-465 GEEDITDNK
+465 GEEDTVDNK

-641 TIQAVLQ
+641 TIQAVLE

-654 GAYASGVIQLEAF
+654 EAYASGVIQLEAS

-697 KIDDHGRVVF
+697 KIDDHSRVVF

-827 PDNTCQEATSLVDVT
+827 PDNTCQATSLVDVT

-894 ICENGVCIASGV
+894 ICENGICIASGV

-941 ERDRCF
+941 ER
-947 QVRCH
+947 
-952 PNAQCYNN
+952 
-960 ECHCVEGFQGD
+960 
-971 GYYDCKPEVYDPCS
+971 
-985 EVRCHPYAKCRNGN
+985 
-999 CECLPDYY
+999 
-1007 GDGYHVCKPRNYDP
+1007 
-1021 CDYVQCHQYG
+1021 
-1031 YCINGSCQCRTG
+1031 
-1043 FEGNGYYDCR
+1043 
-1053 RIQVDPCSHVQ
+1053 
-1064 CHYDATCHNGV
+1064 
-1075 CTCKDGYIGDGYRE
+1075 
-1089 CRPRETD
+1089 
-1096 LCHHIQCHPYA
+1096 
-1107 QCENGQC
+1107 
-1114 HCIEG
+1114 
-1119 YIGDGYYDCH
+1119 
-1129 VRDPCTGVKC
+1129 
-1139 HQYGEC
+1139 
-1145 ISGRCH
+1145 
-1151 CLRGY
+1151 
-1156 EGDGYYDCRQTVTDP
+1156 
-1171 CSNVQCHPNGYCR
+1171 
-1184 NGRCL
+1184 
-1189 CLNGYEGDG
+1189 
-1198 YYECRPVHN
+1198 
-1207 DPCIGVQCHS
+1207 
-1217 KAECQNGYCR
+1217 
-1227 CLNGYEGDGF
+1227 
-1237 YYCYAMQ
+1237 
-1244 DDPCSSMRCHI
+1244 
-1255 NAKCSDGECRCL
+1255 
-1267 DGYQGDGKHYC
+1267 
-1278 DPIQQDQCQNIRC
+1278 
-1291 HEFANCQNGR
+1291 
-1301 CQCNAGYEGDGYWE
+1301 
-1315 CKSIKSD
+1315 
-1322 LCKYVR
+1322 
-1328 CHENAKCNEHGKCQC
+1328 
-1343 LDGYSGDGY
+1343 
-1352 YECQKSSQEL
+1352 EL

-1393 DAHANDPC
+1393 DARANDPC

-1475 DKCSRVRCHPDAQ
+1475 DS
-1488 CTDGYCF
+1488 
-1495 CPAGFEGDG
+1495 
-1504 YYECKRITQDRCAN
+1504 
-1518 VRCHENA
+1518 
-1525 KCDDGY
+1525 
-1531 CRCKEGFEGDGYSEC
+1531 
-1546 RRKSEDRDPCARIRC
+1546 DPCARIRC

-1672 QDNCHQDAACRPD
+1672 QDNCHQDAVCRPD

-1713 GREDTT
+1713 DREDAT

-1802 SLKVRIM
+1802 SIKVRIM
-1809 GEGEVMNI
+1809 GEGEVMHI

-1824 ELRCFVTGSDQSYS
+1824 ELRCFVAGSDQSYS

-2234 EM
+2234 EI

>member
-827 PDNTCQEATSLVDVT
+827 PDNTCQATSLVDVT

-941 ERDRCF
+941 ER
-947 QVRCH
+947 
-952 PNAQCYNN
+952 
-960 ECHCVEGFQGD
+960 
-971 GYYDCKPEVYDPCS
+971 DPCS

-1096 LCHHIQCHPYA
+1096 
-1107 QCENGQC
+1107 
-1114 HCIEG
+1114 
-1119 YIGDGYYDCH
+1119 
-1129 VRDPCTGVKC
+1129 PCTGVKC

-1207 DPCIGVQCHS
+1207 
-1217 KAECQNGYCR
+1217 
-1227 CLNGYEGDGF
+1227 
-1237 YYCYAMQ
+1237 
-1244 DDPCSSMRCHI
+1244 DPCSSMRCHI

-1546 RRKSEDRDPCARIRC
+1546 RRKSE
-1561 HPQAQCEYG
+1561 
-1570 FCRCK
+1570 
-1575 NGYKGDGYWNCQ
+1575 
-1587 PIQSDLCRAEQCHQF
+1587 DLCRAEQCHQF

>member
-941 ERDRCF
+941 ERD
-947 QVRCH
+947 
-952 PNAQCYNN
+952 
-960 ECHCVEGFQGD
+960 
-971 GYYDCKPEVYDPCS
+971 
-985 EVRCHPYAKCRNGN
+985 
-999 CECLPDYY
+999 
-1007 GDGYHVCKPRNYDP
+1007 
-1021 CDYVQCHQYG
+1021 
-1031 YCINGSCQCRTG
+1031 
-1043 FEGNGYYDCR
+1043 
-1053 RIQVDPCSHVQ
+1053 PCSHVQ

-1278 DPIQQDQCQNIRC
+1278 DPIQQDQCQNIRCHEFANCQNGRCQCNAGYEGDGYWECKSIKSDQCQNIRC

-1546 RRKSEDRDPCARIRC
+1546 RRKSE
-1561 HPQAQCEYG
+1561 
-1570 FCRCK
+1570 
-1575 NGYKGDGYWNCQ
+1575 
-1587 PIQSDLCRAEQCHQF
+1587 DLCRAEQCHQF

>member
-1 MQTLIGKIHT
+1 MQNLIGKIYT

-59 HFTYEL
+59 HFTHEL

-391 ENEVNILPENETGD
+391 QNEVNILPENETED

-450 LIVPVTIHPLRDDDD
+450 LIVPVTIHPLGDDDD
-465 GEEDITDNK
+465 GEEDTVDNK

-641 TIQAVLQ
+641 TIQAVLE

-654 GAYASGVIQLEAF
+654 EAYASGVIQLEAS

-697 KIDDHGRVVF
+697 KIDDHSRVVF

-827 PDNTCQEATSLVDVT
+827 PDNTCQATSLVDVT

-894 ICENGVCIASGV
+894 ICENGICIASGV

-941 ERDRCF
+941 ER
-947 QVRCH
+947 
-952 PNAQCYNN
+952 
-960 ECHCVEGFQGD
+960 
-971 GYYDCKPEVYDPCS
+971 
-985 EVRCHPYAKCRNGN
+985 
-999 CECLPDYY
+999 
-1007 GDGYHVCKPRNYDP
+1007 
-1021 CDYVQCHQYG
+1021 
-1031 YCINGSCQCRTG
+1031 
-1043 FEGNGYYDCR
+1043 
-1053 RIQVDPCSHVQ
+1053 
-1064 CHYDATCHNGV
+1064 
-1075 CTCKDGYIGDGYRE
+1075 
-1089 CRPRETD
+1089 D

-1171 CSNVQCHPNGYCR
+1171 C
-1184 NGRCL
+1184 
-1189 CLNGYEGDG
+1189 
-1198 YYECRPVHN
+1198 
-1207 DPCIGVQCHS
+1207 IGVQCHS

-1237 YYCYAMQ
+1237 HYCYAMQ

-1278 DPIQQDQCQNIRC
+1278 DPIQQ
-1291 HEFANCQNGR
+1291 
-1301 CQCNAGYEGDGYWE
+1301 
-1315 CKSIKSD
+1315 
-1322 LCKYVR
+1322 
-1328 CHENAKCNEHGKCQC
+1328 
-1343 LDGYSGDGY
+1343 
-1352 YECQKSSQEL
+1352 EL

-1393 DAHANDPC
+1393 DARANDPC

-1475 DKCSRVRCHPDAQ
+1475 
-1488 CTDGYCF
+1488 
-1495 CPAGFEGDG
+1495 
-1504 YYECKRITQDRCAN
+1504 
-1518 VRCHENA
+1518 
-1525 KCDDGY
+1525 
-1531 CRCKEGFEGDGYSEC
+1531 
-1546 RRKSEDRDPCARIRC
+1546 
-1561 HPQAQCEYG
+1561 
-1570 FCRCK
+1570 
-1575 NGYKGDGYWNCQ
+1575 
-1587 PIQSDLCRAEQCHQF
+1587 DLCRAEQCHQF

-1672 QDNCHQDAACRPD
+1672 QDNCHQDAVCRPD

-1713 GREDTT
+1713 DREDAT

-1802 SLKVRIM
+1802 SIKVRIM
-1809 GEGEVMNI
+1809 GEGEVMHI

-1824 ELRCFVTGSDQSYS
+1824 ELRCFVAGSDQSYS

-2234 EM
+2234 EI

>member
-1 MQTLIGKIHT
+1 MQNLIGKIHT

-18 LILLYDVQNGLTQLN
+18 LILLFDVQNGLTQLN
-33 PYFQFIPQNDNLHT
+33 PYFQFIPKNDNLHT

-334 EPIARTQSF
+334 ETIARTQSF
-343 KRALESFDNYDL
+343 KRALESFDDYDL
-355 NVSSNDYSY
+355 NVSSNDFSY

-378 RDETEFSGVDPID
+378 SDETEFSGVDPINQ
-391 ENEVNILPENETGD
+391 NEVNILPENETGD

-450 LIVPVTIHPLRDDDD
+450 LIVPVTIQPLGDDDD
-465 GEEDITDNK
+465 GEEDIIDNK

-641 TIQAVLQ
+641 TIQAVLE

-827 PDNTCQEATSLVDVT
+827 PDNTCQATSLADVT

-894 ICENGVCIASGV
+894 ICENGICIASGV

-941 ERDRCF
+941 ERD
-947 QVRCH
+947 
-952 PNAQCYNN
+952 
-960 ECHCVEGFQGD
+960 
-971 GYYDCKPEVYDPCS
+971 PCS
-985 EVRCHPYAKCRNGN
+985 EVRCHPYAKCRNGK

-1114 HCIEG
+1114 HCIGG
-1119 YIGDGYYDCH
+1119 YVGDGYYDCH

-1156 EGDGYYDCRQTVTDP
+1156 EGDGYYDCRQKVTDP

-1237 YYCYAMQ
+1237 HYCYAMQ

-1255 NAKCSDGECRCL
+1255 NAKCFDGECRCLDGYQGDGKHYCDPIQQDPCSSMRCHINAKCFDGECRCL

-1315 CKSIKSD
+1315 CKSIKS
-1322 LCKYVR
+1322 
-1328 CHENAKCNEHGKCQC
+1328 
-1343 LDGYSGDGY
+1343 
-1352 YECQKSSQEL
+1352 EL

-1393 DAHANDPC
+1393 DARANDPC

-1672 QDNCHQDAACRPD
+1672 QDNCHQDAVCRPD

-1713 GREDTT
+1713 GREDAT

-1802 SLKVRIM
+1802 SIKVRIM

-1953 YGHTIRWGNS
+1953 YGHTIRWGSS

>member
-1 MQTLIGKIHT
+1 MQNPVGKIYTH
-11 NCIYIIL
+11 CIYIIL
-18 LILLYDVQNGLTQLN
+18 LILFNNVQNGLTQLN

-52 SKGFDED
+52 SEGFDED
-59 HFTYEL
+59 SFTYEL

-90 SISDDNLP
+90 SISGDNLP
-98 SHYPVNTSITNQ
+98 SAYPVNTSITNQ

-127 DGKCGR
+127 DGKSGR
-133 ISVTEIDLLSP
+133 IRVTEIDLLSP

-159 KFIHLSYIEESELKA
+159 KFIHLSYIEEAELKA

-213 QYIKIEWNENDVAEN
+213 QYIQVEWNENDVAEN

-238 MRPFGGYQLPRSSQ
+238 MRPLGGYQLPRSSQ

-281 AKINVKNL
+281 ATINVKNL
-289 SAVASEFVTSL
+289 SAVASEFVASL
-300 TSVCE
+300 ASICK
-305 GSLHSHKSNNETPSD
+305 GSLHSLKSNNETPSD
-320 TVVIKNVNIDNTSE
+320 TVVIKNVNTENTSE
-334 EPIARTQSF
+334 EPIARTHSF
-343 KRALESFDNYDL
+343 KRALENLENYDL
-355 NVSSNDYSY
+355 NVSTNDYSN
-364 GMTENVP
+364 GITENVP

-378 RDETEFSGVDPID
+378 RDEAEISGDDPFNQ
-391 ENEVNILPENETGD
+391 NEVNILPENETG
-405 NFYHESNQFVVDNKE
+405 NSFYHESNKFVVDNKE
-420 YTPTDRITT
+420 HTYTDTITA

-450 LIVPVTIHPLRDDDD
+450 LIVPVTIHPLSDDDD
-465 GEEDITDNK
+465 DEVLIGNN
-474 GEYKSVNETFSNSLV
+474 GEYKSMNETFSNDLV

-499 HNTECYRVDNSACCV
+499 HNTECYRVDNAACCI
-514 CSDGFYGAGDAK
+514 CSDGFFGAGNAK

-543 TRFGIENTSSPL
+543 ARFGSEHSSSPL
-555 LIYLDIQHGSLRR
+555 HIYLDIQHGSLRR

-576 RTNDRIYSTMRLITP
+576 QTNDRIYSTIRLITP
-591 VFHILNSMVSS
+591 VFHILNSMISS

-641 TIQAVLQ
+641 TIQAILE
-648 LHDFTT
+648 LRDFTT
-654 GAYASGVIQLEAF
+654 GAYASGVIELEAF
-667 STESLNLLDQ
+667 STENLNLLDR

-697 KIDDHGRVVF
+697 KIDDHGRIVF

-719 DSNEISNFPEEINVR
+719 DSNEISNFPEEINVH

-746 KQVSSIPRDKSYYI
+746 KQVSSIPKNEWYYI

-770 DCSSPDGT
+770 DCSAPDGS

-827 PDNTCQEATSLVDVT
+827 PDNTCQATSLVDVA

-882 ESDPCSKCRRNE
+882 ENDPCSKCRRNE
-894 ICENGVCIASGV
+894 ICENGICIASGV
-906 DLCEGI
+906 DLCEGV

-941 ERDRCF
+941 ER
-947 QVRCH
+947 
-952 PNAQCYNN
+952 
-960 ECHCVEGFQGD
+960 
-971 GYYDCKPEVYDPCS
+971 
-985 EVRCHPYAKCRNGN
+985 
-999 CECLPDYY
+999 
-1007 GDGYHVCKPRNYDP
+1007 
-1021 CDYVQCHQYG
+1021 
-1031 YCINGSCQCRTG
+1031 
-1043 FEGNGYYDCR
+1043 
-1053 RIQVDPCSHVQ
+1053 
-1064 CHYDATCHNGV
+1064 
-1075 CTCKDGYIGDGYRE
+1075 
-1089 CRPRETD
+1089 
-1096 LCHHIQCHPYA
+1096 
-1107 QCENGQC
+1107 
-1114 HCIEG
+1114 
-1119 YIGDGYYDCH
+1119 
-1129 VRDPCTGVKC
+1129 
-1139 HQYGEC
+1139 
-1145 ISGRCH
+1145 
-1151 CLRGY
+1151 
-1156 EGDGYYDCRQTVTDP
+1156 
-1171 CSNVQCHPNGYCR
+1171 
-1184 NGRCL
+1184 
-1189 CLNGYEGDG
+1189 
-1198 YYECRPVHN
+1198 
-1207 DPCIGVQCHS
+1207 
-1217 KAECQNGYCR
+1217 
-1227 CLNGYEGDGF
+1227 
-1237 YYCYAMQ
+1237 
-1244 DDPCSSMRCHI
+1244 
-1255 NAKCSDGECRCL
+1255 
-1267 DGYQGDGKHYC
+1267 
-1278 DPIQQDQCQNIRC
+1278 
-1291 HEFANCQNGR
+1291 
-1301 CQCNAGYEGDGYWE
+1301 
-1315 CKSIKSD
+1315 
-1322 LCKYVR
+1322 
-1328 CHENAKCNEHGKCQC
+1328 
-1343 LDGYSGDGY
+1343 
-1352 YECQKSSQEL
+1352 EL

-1393 DAHANDPC
+1393 DARANDPC

-1437 KLCGNVQCHQYA
+1437 NLCGNVQCHQYA

-1495 CPAGFEGDG
+1495 CPSGFEGDG

-1531 CRCKEGFEGDGYSEC
+1531 CRCKEDFEGDGYSEC
-1546 RRKSEDRDPCARIRC
+1546 RRKSEDPCARIRC

-1607 GQCRCL
+1607 GRCRCL

-1634 CGNCNGIPFKEI
+1634 CGNCNGIPFKEL
-1646 AQCVGGRCVCA
+1646 AQCVGGRCICA
-1657 RGFIEVQAGV
+1657 RGFIEVQPGV

-1672 QDNCHQDAACRPD
+1672 QDNCHQDAVCRPD
-1685 DRFNGAYSCHCKAGF
+1685 ERFNGAYSCHCKAGF

-1713 GREDTT
+1713 GREDAT
-1719 SSHAF
+1719 SSHTI

-1730 GCRIR
+1730 GCRTR

-1765 LCHPSAI
+1765 LCHSSAI

-1787 GDGQTFCEQ
+1787 GDGQTFCER

-1802 SLKVRIM
+1802 SIKVRIM
-1809 GEGEVMNI
+1809 GEGEVMHI

-1838 GQWIQPH
+1838 GQWIKPH

-1864 LRINQPTITD
+1864 LLINQPTITD

-2151 GTLLWTDASKT
+2151 GTLLWTDATKT

>member
-1 MQTLIGKIHT
+1 MQNLIGKIYT

-59 HFTYEL
+59 HFTHEL

-391 ENEVNILPENETGD
+391 QNEVNILPENETED

-450 LIVPVTIHPLRDDDD
+450 LIVPVTIHPLGDDDD
-465 GEEDITDNK
+465 GEEDTVDNK

-641 TIQAVLQ
+641 TIQAVLE

-654 GAYASGVIQLEAF
+654 EAYASGVIQLEAS

-697 KIDDHGRVVF
+697 KIDDHSRVVF

-827 PDNTCQEATSLVDVT
+827 PDNTCQATSLVDVT

-894 ICENGVCIASGV
+894 ICENGICIASGV

-985 EVRCHPYAKCRNGN
+985 EVRCHPYAKCRKGN

-1237 YYCYAMQ
+1237 HYCYAMQ

-1352 YECQKSSQEL
+1352 HECQKSSQEL

-1393 DAHANDPC
+1393 DARANDPC

-1495 CPAGFEGDG
+1495 CPTGFEGDG

-1525 KCDDGY
+1525 KCDDRY

-1546 RRKSEDRDPCARIRC
+1546 RRKSEDSDPCARIRC

-1672 QDNCHQDAACRPD
+1672 QDNCHQDAVCRPD

-1713 GREDTT
+1713 DREDAT

-1802 SLKVRIM
+1802 SIKVRIM
-1809 GEGEVMNI
+1809 GEGEVMHI

-1824 ELRCFVTGSDQSYS
+1824 ELRCFVAGSDQSYS

-2234 EM
+2234 EI

>member
-827 PDNTCQEATSLVDVT
+827 PDNTCQATSLVDVT

-941 ERDRCF
+941 ER
-947 QVRCH
+947 
-952 PNAQCYNN
+952 
-960 ECHCVEGFQGD
+960 
-971 GYYDCKPEVYDPCS
+971 
-985 EVRCHPYAKCRNGN
+985 
-999 CECLPDYY
+999 
-1007 GDGYHVCKPRNYDP
+1007 
-1021 CDYVQCHQYG
+1021 
-1031 YCINGSCQCRTG
+1031 
-1043 FEGNGYYDCR
+1043 
-1053 RIQVDPCSHVQ
+1053 DPCSHVQ

-1207 DPCIGVQCHS
+1207 
-1217 KAECQNGYCR
+1217 
-1227 CLNGYEGDGF
+1227 
-1237 YYCYAMQ
+1237 
-1244 DDPCSSMRCHI
+1244 
-1255 NAKCSDGECRCL
+1255 
-1267 DGYQGDGKHYC
+1267 
-1278 DPIQQDQCQNIRC
+1278 
-1291 HEFANCQNGR
+1291 
-1301 CQCNAGYEGDGYWE
+1301 
-1315 CKSIKSD
+1315 D

>member
-1 MQTLIGKIHT
+1 MQNLIGKIHT

-18 LILLYDVQNGLTQLN
+18 LILLFDVQNGLTQLN
-33 PYFQFIPQNDNLHT
+33 PYFQFIPKNDNLHT

-334 EPIARTQSF
+334 ETIARTQSF
-343 KRALESFDNYDL
+343 KRALESFDDYDL

-378 RDETEFSGVDPID
+378 SDETEFSGVDPINQ
-391 ENEVNILPENETGD
+391 NEVNILPENETGD

-450 LIVPVTIHPLRDDDD
+450 LIVPVTIHPLGDDDD
-465 GEEDITDNK
+465 GEEDIIDNK

-641 TIQAVLQ
+641 TIQAVLE

-827 PDNTCQEATSLVDVT
+827 PDNTCQATSLADVT

-894 ICENGVCIASGV
+894 ICENGICIASGV

-985 EVRCHPYAKCRNGN
+985 EVRCHPYAKCRNGK

-1114 HCIEG
+1114 HCIGG
-1119 YIGDGYYDCH
+1119 YVGDGYYDCH

-1156 EGDGYYDCRQTVTDP
+1156 EGDGYYDCRQKVTDP

-1237 YYCYAMQ
+1237 HYCYAMQ

-1255 NAKCSDGECRCL
+1255 NAKCFDGECRCL

-1315 CKSIKSD
+1315 CKSIKS
-1322 LCKYVR
+1322 
-1328 CHENAKCNEHGKCQC
+1328 
-1343 LDGYSGDGY
+1343 
-1352 YECQKSSQEL
+1352 EL

-1393 DAHANDPC
+1393 DARANDPC

-1475 DKCSRVRCHPDAQ
+1475 DKCSRMRCHPDAQ

-1607 GQCRCL
+1607 GQCRCS

-1622 MCNIIPGATSAD
+1622 MCNIIPGAD

-1672 QDNCHQDAACRPD
+1672 QDNCHQDAVCRPD

-1713 GREDTT
+1713 GREDAT

-1802 SLKVRIM
+1802 SIKVRIM

-1953 YGHTIRWGNS
+1953 YGHTIRWGSS

>member
-1 MQTLIGKIHT
+1 MQNLIGKIHT

-18 LILLYDVQNGLTQLN
+18 LILLFDVQNGLTQLN
-33 PYFQFIPQNDNLHT
+33 PYFQFIPKNDNLHT

-334 EPIARTQSF
+334 ETIARTQSF
-343 KRALESFDNYDL
+343 KRALESFDDYDL

-378 RDETEFSGVDPID
+378 SDETEFSGVDPINQ
-391 ENEVNILPENETGD
+391 NEVNILPENETGD

-450 LIVPVTIHPLRDDDD
+450 LIVPVTIHPLGDDDD
-465 GEEDITDNK
+465 GEEDIIDNK

-641 TIQAVLQ
+641 TIQAVLE

-827 PDNTCQEATSLVDVT
+827 PDNTCQATSLADVT

-894 ICENGVCIASGV
+894 ICENGICIASGV

-941 ERDRCF
+941 ERD
-947 QVRCH
+947 
-952 PNAQCYNN
+952 
-960 ECHCVEGFQGD
+960 
-971 GYYDCKPEVYDPCS
+971 PCS
-985 EVRCHPYAKCRNGN
+985 EVRCHPYAKCRNGK

-1114 HCIEG
+1114 HCIGG
-1119 YIGDGYYDCH
+1119 YVGDGYYDCH

-1156 EGDGYYDCRQTVTDP
+1156 EGDGYYDCRQKVTDP

-1237 YYCYAMQ
+1237 HYCYAMQ

-1255 NAKCSDGECRCL
+1255 NAKCFDGECRCL

-1322 LCKYVR
+1322 QCQNIR
-1328 CHENAKCNEHGKCQC
+1328 CHEFANCQNGRCQC
-1343 LDGYSGDGY
+1343 NAGYEGDGY
-1352 YECQKSSQEL
+1352 WECKSIKSDQCQNIRCHEFANCQNGRCQCNAGYEGDGYWECKSIKSEL

-1393 DAHANDPC
+1393 DARANDPC

-1475 DKCSRVRCHPDAQ
+1475 DKCSRMRCHPDAQ

-1607 GQCRCL
+1607 GQCRCS

-1672 QDNCHQDAACRPD
+1672 QDNCHQDAVCRPD

-1713 GREDTT
+1713 GREDAT

-1802 SLKVRIM
+1802 SIKVRIM

-1953 YGHTIRWGNS
+1953 YGHTIRWGSS

>member
-1 MQTLIGKIHT
+1 MQNLIGKIHT

-18 LILLYDVQNGLTQLN
+18 LILLFDVQNGLTQLN
-33 PYFQFIPQNDNLHT
+33 PYFQFIPKNDNLHT

-334 EPIARTQSF
+334 ETIARTQSF
-343 KRALESFDNYDL
+343 KRALESFDDYDL

-378 RDETEFSGVDPID
+378 SDETEFSGVDPINQ
-391 ENEVNILPENETGD
+391 NEVNILPENETGD

-450 LIVPVTIHPLRDDDD
+450 LIVPVTIHPLGDDDD
-465 GEEDITDNK
+465 GEEDIIDNK

-641 TIQAVLQ
+641 TIQAVLE

-827 PDNTCQEATSLVDVT
+827 PDNTCQATSLADVT

-894 ICENGVCIASGV
+894 ICENGICIASGV

-985 EVRCHPYAKCRNGN
+985 EVRCHPYAKCRNGK

-1114 HCIEG
+1114 HCIGG
-1119 YIGDGYYDCH
+1119 YVGDGYYDCH

-1156 EGDGYYDCRQTVTDP
+1156 EGDGYYDCRQKVTDP

-1237 YYCYAMQ
+1237 HYCYAMQ

-1255 NAKCSDGECRCL
+1255 NAKCFDGECRCL

-1315 CKSIKSD
+1315 CKSIKS
-1322 LCKYVR
+1322 
-1328 CHENAKCNEHGKCQC
+1328 
-1343 LDGYSGDGY
+1343 
-1352 YECQKSSQEL
+1352 EL

-1393 DAHANDPC
+1393 DARANDPC

-1475 DKCSRVRCHPDAQ
+1475 DKCSRMRCHPDAQ

-1546 RRKSEDRDPCARIRC
+1546 RRKSED
-1561 HPQAQCEYG
+1561 
-1570 FCRCK
+1570 
-1575 NGYKGDGYWNCQ
+1575 
-1587 PIQSDLCRAEQCHQF
+1587 LCRAEQCHQF

-1607 GQCRCL
+1607 GQCRCS

-1672 QDNCHQDAACRPD
+1672 QDNCHQDAVCRPD

-1713 GREDTT
+1713 GREDAT

-1802 SLKVRIM
+1802 SIKVRIM

-1953 YGHTIRWGNS
+1953 YGHTIRWGSS

>member
-1 MQTLIGKIHT
+1 MQNLIGKIYT

-59 HFTYEL
+59 HFTHEL

-391 ENEVNILPENETGD
+391 QNEVNILPENETED

-450 LIVPVTIHPLRDDDD
+450 LIVPVTIHPLGDDDD
-465 GEEDITDNK
+465 GEEDTVDNK

-641 TIQAVLQ
+641 TIQAVLE

-654 GAYASGVIQLEAF
+654 EAYASGVIQLEAS

-697 KIDDHGRVVF
+697 KIDDHSRVVF

-827 PDNTCQEATSLVDVT
+827 PDNTCQATSLVDVT

-894 ICENGVCIASGV
+894 ICENGICIASGV

-941 ERDRCF
+941 ERD
-947 QVRCH
+947 
-952 PNAQCYNN
+952 
-960 ECHCVEGFQGD
+960 
-971 GYYDCKPEVYDPCS
+971 PCS
-985 EVRCHPYAKCRNGN
+985 EVRCHPYAKCRKGN

-1237 YYCYAMQ
+1237 HYCYAMQ

-1315 CKSIKSD
+1315 CKSIKS
-1322 LCKYVR
+1322 
-1328 CHENAKCNEHGKCQC
+1328 
-1343 LDGYSGDGY
+1343 
-1352 YECQKSSQEL
+1352 EL

-1393 DAHANDPC
+1393 DARANDPC

-1495 CPAGFEGDG
+1495 CPTGFEGDG

-1525 KCDDGY
+1525 KCDDRY

-1546 RRKSEDRDPCARIRC
+1546 RRKSEDSDPCARIRC

-1672 QDNCHQDAACRPD
+1672 QDNCHQDAVCRPD

-1713 GREDTT
+1713 DREDAT

-1802 SLKVRIM
+1802 SIKVRIM
-1809 GEGEVMNI
+1809 GEGEVMHI

-1824 ELRCFVTGSDQSYS
+1824 ELRCFVAGSDQSYS

-2234 EM
+2234 EI

>member
-1 MQTLIGKIHT
+1 MQNLIGKIYT

-98 SHYPVNTSITNQ
+98 SNYPVNTSITNQ

-334 EPIARTQSF
+334 ELIARTQSF
-343 KRALESFDNYDL
+343 KRALESFDDYDL

-378 RDETEFSGVDPID
+378 SDETEFSGVDPINQ
-391 ENEVNILPENETGD
+391 NEVNILPENETGD

-439 GDEERQEIHEP
+439 EDEERQEIHEP
-450 LIVPVTIHPLRDDDD
+450 IIAPVTIHPLGDDDD
-465 GEEDITDNK
+465 GEEDIIDNK

-532 DHKFSFSGSLT
+532 DHKFSFSGSLI

-641 TIQAVLQ
+641 TIQAVLE
-648 LHDFTT
+648 LHDFAT

-827 PDNTCQEATSLVDVT
+827 PDNTCQATSLMDVT

-894 ICENGVCIASGV
+894 ICENGICIASGV

-941 ERDRCF
+941 ERD
-947 QVRCH
+947 
-952 PNAQCYNN
+952 
-960 ECHCVEGFQGD
+960 
-971 GYYDCKPEVYDPCS
+971 PCS

-1007 GDGYHVCKPRNYDP
+1007 GDGYHVCKPRNY
-1021 CDYVQCHQYG
+1021 
-1031 YCINGSCQCRTG
+1031 
-1043 FEGNGYYDCR
+1043 
-1053 RIQVDPCSHVQ
+1053 
-1064 CHYDATCHNGV
+1064 
-1075 CTCKDGYIGDGYRE
+1075 
-1089 CRPRETD
+1089 
-1096 LCHHIQCHPYA
+1096 
-1107 QCENGQC
+1107 
-1114 HCIEG
+1114 
-1119 YIGDGYYDCH
+1119 
-1129 VRDPCTGVKC
+1129 
-1139 HQYGEC
+1139 
-1145 ISGRCH
+1145 
-1151 CLRGY
+1151 
-1156 EGDGYYDCRQTVTDP
+1156 
-1171 CSNVQCHPNGYCR
+1171 
-1184 NGRCL
+1184 
-1189 CLNGYEGDG
+1189 
-1198 YYECRPVHN
+1198 
-1207 DPCIGVQCHS
+1207 
-1217 KAECQNGYCR
+1217 
-1227 CLNGYEGDGF
+1227 
-1237 YYCYAMQ
+1237 
-1244 DDPCSSMRCHI
+1244 
-1255 NAKCSDGECRCL
+1255 
-1267 DGYQGDGKHYC
+1267 
-1278 DPIQQDQCQNIRC
+1278 
-1291 HEFANCQNGR
+1291 
-1301 CQCNAGYEGDGYWE
+1301 
-1315 CKSIKSD
+1315 
-1322 LCKYVR
+1322 
-1328 CHENAKCNEHGKCQC
+1328 
-1343 LDGYSGDGY
+1343 
-1352 YECQKSSQEL
+1352 
-1362 CAGVQCHRFG
+1362 
-1372 QCYENRCYC
+1372 
-1381 SHGYVGDGVNFC
+1381 
-1393 DAHANDPC
+1393 
-1401 DGVRCAAN
+1401 
-1409 GRCQDGRCVCD
+1409 
-1420 PGYTGDG
+1420 
-1427 YNECREAEGV
+1427 
-1437 KLCGNVQCHQYA
+1437 
-1449 TCDRGQCRCVT
+1449 
-1460 GYDGDGYSDCRPVTE
+1460 
-1475 DKCSRVRCHPDAQ
+1475 
-1488 CTDGYCF
+1488 
-1495 CPAGFEGDG
+1495 
-1504 YYECKRITQDRCAN
+1504 
-1518 VRCHENA
+1518 
-1525 KCDDGY
+1525 
-1531 CRCKEGFEGDGYSEC
+1531 
-1546 RRKSEDRDPCARIRC
+1546 
-1561 HPQAQCEYG
+1561 
-1570 FCRCK
+1570 
-1575 NGYKGDGYWNCQ
+1575 
-1587 PIQSDLCRAEQCHQF
+1587 DLCRAEQCHQF

-1646 AQCVGGRCVCA
+1646 AQCVAGRCVCA

-1672 QDNCHQDAACRPD
+1672 QDNCHQDAVCRPD

-1713 GREDTT
+1713 GREDAT

-1802 SLKVRIM
+1802 SIKVRIM
-1809 GEGEVMNI
+1809 GEGEVMHI

>member
-1 MQTLIGKIHT
+1 MQNLIGKIYT

-59 HFTYEL
+59 HFTHEL

-391 ENEVNILPENETGD
+391 QNEVNILPENETED

-450 LIVPVTIHPLRDDDD
+450 LIVPVTIHPLGDDDD
-465 GEEDITDNK
+465 GEEDTVDNK

-641 TIQAVLQ
+641 TIQAVLE

-654 GAYASGVIQLEAF
+654 EAYASGVIQLEAS

-697 KIDDHGRVVF
+697 KIDDHSRVVF

-827 PDNTCQEATSLVDVT
+827 PDNTCQATSLVDVT

-894 ICENGVCIASGV
+894 ICENGICIASGV

-941 ERDRCF
+941 ERD
-947 QVRCH
+947 
-952 PNAQCYNN
+952 
-960 ECHCVEGFQGD
+960 
-971 GYYDCKPEVYDPCS
+971 PCS
-985 EVRCHPYAKCRNGN
+985 EVRCHPYAKCRKGN

-1237 YYCYAMQ
+1237 HYCYAMQ

-1255 NAKCSDGECRCL
+1255 NAECSDGECRCL

-1315 CKSIKSD
+1315 CKSIKS
-1322 LCKYVR
+1322 
-1328 CHENAKCNEHGKCQC
+1328 
-1343 LDGYSGDGY
+1343 
-1352 YECQKSSQEL
+1352 EL

-1393 DAHANDPC
+1393 DARANDPC

-1495 CPAGFEGDG
+1495 CPTGFEGDG

-1546 RRKSEDRDPCARIRC
+1546 RRKSEDSDPCARIRC

-1672 QDNCHQDAACRPD
+1672 QDNCHQDAVCRPD

-1713 GREDTT
+1713 DREDAT

-1802 SLKVRIM
+1802 SIKVRIM
-1809 GEGEVMNI
+1809 GEGEVMHI

-2234 EM
+2234 EI

>member
-1 MQTLIGKIHT
+1 
-11 NCIYIIL
+11 
-18 LILLYDVQNGLTQLN
+18 
-33 PYFQFIPQNDNLHT
+33 
-47 KIYDY
+47 
-52 SKGFDED
+52 
-59 HFTYEL
+59 
-65 QYPIPI
+65 
-71 YETLIKKIT
+71 
-80 IRKNGLLALD
+80 
-90 SISDDNLP
+90 
-98 SHYPVNTSITNQ
+98 
-110 RLQDFD
+110 
-116 GRYLSIFSSVN
+116 
-127 DGKCGR
+127 
-133 ISVTEIDLLSP
+133 
-144 SKLPCVER
+144 
-152 MQIDRLI
+152 
-159 KFIHLSYIEESELKA
+159 
-174 QYIVH
+174 
-179 ILWENMTNAYLIN
+179 
-192 QKANTYGMI
+192 MI

-334 EPIARTQSF
+334 ELIARTQSF
-343 KRALESFDNYDL
+343 KRALESFDDYDL

-378 RDETEFSGVDPID
+378 SDETEFSGVDPINQ
-391 ENEVNILPENETGD
+391 NEVNILPENETGD

-429 QTYYPLGRYD
+429 QTYHPLGRYD

-450 LIVPVTIHPLRDDDD
+450 IIAPVTIHPLGDDDD
-465 GEEDITDNK
+465 GEEDIIDNK

-532 DHKFSFSGSLT
+532 DHKFSFSGSLI

-602 PCENIPKRERVYNLF
+602 PCENIPKRERLYNLF

-641 TIQAVLQ
+641 TIQAVLE

-827 PDNTCQEATSLVDVT
+827 PDNTCQATSLMDVT

-894 ICENGVCIASGV
+894 ICENGICIASGV

-941 ERDRCF
+941 ER
-947 QVRCH
+947 
-952 PNAQCYNN
+952 
-960 ECHCVEGFQGD
+960 
-971 GYYDCKPEVYDPCS
+971 
-985 EVRCHPYAKCRNGN
+985 
-999 CECLPDYY
+999 
-1007 GDGYHVCKPRNYDP
+1007 
-1021 CDYVQCHQYG
+1021 
-1031 YCINGSCQCRTG
+1031 
-1043 FEGNGYYDCR
+1043 
-1053 RIQVDPCSHVQ
+1053 
-1064 CHYDATCHNGV
+1064 
-1075 CTCKDGYIGDGYRE
+1075 
-1089 CRPRETD
+1089 
-1096 LCHHIQCHPYA
+1096 
-1107 QCENGQC
+1107 
-1114 HCIEG
+1114 
-1119 YIGDGYYDCH
+1119 
-1129 VRDPCTGVKC
+1129 
-1139 HQYGEC
+1139 
-1145 ISGRCH
+1145 
-1151 CLRGY
+1151 
-1156 EGDGYYDCRQTVTDP
+1156 
-1171 CSNVQCHPNGYCR
+1171 
-1184 NGRCL
+1184 
-1189 CLNGYEGDG
+1189 
-1198 YYECRPVHN
+1198 
-1207 DPCIGVQCHS
+1207 
-1217 KAECQNGYCR
+1217 
-1227 CLNGYEGDGF
+1227 
-1237 YYCYAMQ
+1237 
-1244 DDPCSSMRCHI
+1244 
-1255 NAKCSDGECRCL
+1255 
-1267 DGYQGDGKHYC
+1267 
-1278 DPIQQDQCQNIRC
+1278 
-1291 HEFANCQNGR
+1291 
-1301 CQCNAGYEGDGYWE
+1301 
-1315 CKSIKSD
+1315 
-1322 LCKYVR
+1322 
-1328 CHENAKCNEHGKCQC
+1328 
-1343 LDGYSGDGY
+1343 
-1352 YECQKSSQEL
+1352 EL

-1393 DAHANDPC
+1393 DARANDPC

-1475 DKCSRVRCHPDAQ
+1475 D
-1488 CTDGYCF
+1488 
-1495 CPAGFEGDG
+1495 
-1504 YYECKRITQDRCAN
+1504 
-1518 VRCHENA
+1518 
-1525 KCDDGY
+1525 
-1531 CRCKEGFEGDGYSEC
+1531 
-1546 RRKSEDRDPCARIRC
+1546 
-1561 HPQAQCEYG
+1561 
-1570 FCRCK
+1570 
-1575 NGYKGDGYWNCQ
+1575 
-1587 PIQSDLCRAEQCHQF
+1587 LCRAEQCHQF

-1646 AQCVGGRCVCA
+1646 AQCVAERCVCA

-1672 QDNCHQDAACRPD
+1672 QDNCHQDAVCRPD

-1713 GREDTT
+1713 GREDAT

-1802 SLKVRIM
+1802 SIKVRIM
-1809 GEGEVMNI
+1809 GEGEVMHI

>member
-1 MQTLIGKIHT
+1 MQNLIGKIYT

-59 HFTYEL
+59 HFTHEL

-391 ENEVNILPENETGD
+391 QNEVNILPENETED

-450 LIVPVTIHPLRDDDD
+450 LIVPVTIHPLGDDDD
-465 GEEDITDNK
+465 GEEDTVDNK

-641 TIQAVLQ
+641 TIQAVLE

-654 GAYASGVIQLEAF
+654 EAYASGVIQLEAS

-697 KIDDHGRVVF
+697 KIDDHSRVVF

-827 PDNTCQEATSLVDVT
+827 PDNTCQATSLVDVT

-894 ICENGVCIASGV
+894 ICENGICIASGV

-985 EVRCHPYAKCRNGN
+985 EVRCHPYAKCRKGN

-1237 YYCYAMQ
+1237 HYCYAMQ

-1315 CKSIKSD
+1315 CKSIKS
-1322 LCKYVR
+1322 
-1328 CHENAKCNEHGKCQC
+1328 
-1343 LDGYSGDGY
+1343 
-1352 YECQKSSQEL
+1352 EL

-1393 DAHANDPC
+1393 DARANDPC

-1475 DKCSRVRCHPDAQ
+1475 DS
-1488 CTDGYCF
+1488 
-1495 CPAGFEGDG
+1495 
-1504 YYECKRITQDRCAN
+1504 
-1518 VRCHENA
+1518 
-1525 KCDDGY
+1525 
-1531 CRCKEGFEGDGYSEC
+1531 
-1546 RRKSEDRDPCARIRC
+1546 DPCARIRC

-1672 QDNCHQDAACRPD
+1672 QDNCHQDAVCRPD

-1713 GREDTT
+1713 DREDAT

-1802 SLKVRIM
+1802 SIKVRIM
-1809 GEGEVMNI
+1809 GEGEVMHI

-1824 ELRCFVTGSDQSYS
+1824 ELRCFVAGSDQSYS

-2234 EM
+2234 EI

>member
-1 MQTLIGKIHT
+1 MQNLIGKIHT

-18 LILLYDVQNGLTQLN
+18 LILLFDVQNGLTQLN
-33 PYFQFIPQNDNLHT
+33 PYFQFIPKNDNLHT

-334 EPIARTQSF
+334 ETIARTQSF
-343 KRALESFDNYDL
+343 KRALESFDDYDL

-378 RDETEFSGVDPID
+378 SDETEFSGVDPINQ
-391 ENEVNILPENETGD
+391 NEVNILPENETGD

-450 LIVPVTIHPLRDDDD
+450 LIVPVTIHPLGDDDD
-465 GEEDITDNK
+465 GEEDIIDNK

-641 TIQAVLQ
+641 TIQAVLE

-827 PDNTCQEATSLVDVT
+827 PDNTCQATSLADVT

-894 ICENGVCIASGV
+894 ICENGICIASGV

-941 ERDRCF
+941 ERD
-947 QVRCH
+947 
-952 PNAQCYNN
+952 
-960 ECHCVEGFQGD
+960 
-971 GYYDCKPEVYDPCS
+971 PCS
-985 EVRCHPYAKCRNGN
+985 EVRCHPYAKCRNGK

-1114 HCIEG
+1114 HCIGG
-1119 YIGDGYYDCH
+1119 YVGDGYYDCH

-1156 EGDGYYDCRQTVTDP
+1156 EGDGYYDCRQKVTDP

-1237 YYCYAMQ
+1237 HYCYAMQ

-1255 NAKCSDGECRCL
+1255 NAKCFDGECRCL

-1315 CKSIKSD
+1315 CKSIKS
-1322 LCKYVR
+1322 
-1328 CHENAKCNEHGKCQC
+1328 
-1343 LDGYSGDGY
+1343 
-1352 YECQKSSQEL
+1352 EL

-1393 DAHANDPC
+1393 DARANDPC

-1475 DKCSRVRCHPDAQ
+1475 DKCSRMRCHPDAQ

-1607 GQCRCL
+1607 GQCRCS

-1672 QDNCHQDAACRPD
+1672 QDNCHQDAVCRPD

-1713 GREDTT
+1713 GREDAT

-1802 SLKVRIM
+1802 SIKVRIM

-1953 YGHTIRWGNS
+1953 YGHTIRWGSS

>member
-1 MQTLIGKIHT
+1 MQNLIGKIHT

-18 LILLYDVQNGLTQLN
+18 LILLFDVQNGLTQLN
-33 PYFQFIPQNDNLHT
+33 PYFQFIPKNDNLHT

-334 EPIARTQSF
+334 ETIARTQSF
-343 KRALESFDNYDL
+343 KRALESFDDYDL
-355 NVSSNDYSY
+355 NVSSNDFSY

-378 RDETEFSGVDPID
+378 SDETEFSGVDPINQ
-391 ENEVNILPENETGD
+391 NEVNILPENETGD

-450 LIVPVTIHPLRDDDD
+450 LIVPVTIQPLGDDDD
-465 GEEDITDNK
+465 GEEDIIDNK

-641 TIQAVLQ
+641 TIQAVLE

-827 PDNTCQEATSLVDVT
+827 PDNTCQATSLADVT

-894 ICENGVCIASGV
+894 ICENGICIASGV

-941 ERDRCF
+941 ERD
-947 QVRCH
+947 
-952 PNAQCYNN
+952 
-960 ECHCVEGFQGD
+960 
-971 GYYDCKPEVYDPCS
+971 PCS
-985 EVRCHPYAKCRNGN
+985 EVRCHPYAKCRNGK

-1114 HCIEG
+1114 HCIGG
-1119 YIGDGYYDCH
+1119 YVGDGYYDCH

-1156 EGDGYYDCRQTVTDP
+1156 EGDGYYDCRQKVTDP

-1237 YYCYAMQ
+1237 HYCYAMQ

-1255 NAKCSDGECRCL
+1255 NAKCFDGECRCL

-1322 LCKYVR
+1322 QCQNIR
-1328 CHENAKCNEHGKCQC
+1328 CHEFANCQNGRCQC
-1343 LDGYSGDGY
+1343 NAGYEGDGY
-1352 YECQKSSQEL
+1352 WECKSIKSDQCQNIRCHEFANCQNGRCQCNAGYEGDGYWECKSIKSEL

-1393 DAHANDPC
+1393 DARANDPC

-1672 QDNCHQDAACRPD
+1672 QDNCHQDAVCRPD

-1713 GREDTT
+1713 GREDAT

-1802 SLKVRIM
+1802 SIKVRIM

-1953 YGHTIRWGNS
+1953 YGHTIRWGSS

>member
-1 MQTLIGKIHT
+1 MQNLIGKIHT

-18 LILLYDVQNGLTQLN
+18 LILLFDVQNGLTQLN
-33 PYFQFIPQNDNLHT
+33 PYFQFIPKNDNLHT

-334 EPIARTQSF
+334 ETIARTQSF
-343 KRALESFDNYDL
+343 KRALESFDDYDL
-355 NVSSNDYSY
+355 NVSSNDFSY

-378 RDETEFSGVDPID
+378 SDETEFSGVDPINQ
-391 ENEVNILPENETGD
+391 NEVNILPENETGD

-450 LIVPVTIHPLRDDDD
+450 LIVPVTIQPLGDDDD
-465 GEEDITDNK
+465 GEEDIIDNK

-641 TIQAVLQ
+641 TIQAVLE

-827 PDNTCQEATSLVDVT
+827 PDNTCQATSLADVT

-894 ICENGVCIASGV
+894 ICENGICIASGV

-985 EVRCHPYAKCRNGN
+985 EVRCHPYAKCRNGK

-1114 HCIEG
+1114 HCIGG
-1119 YIGDGYYDCH
+1119 YVGDGYYDCH

-1156 EGDGYYDCRQTVTDP
+1156 EGDGYYDCRQKVTDP

-1237 YYCYAMQ
+1237 HYCYAMQ

-1255 NAKCSDGECRCL
+1255 NAKCFDGECRCL

-1393 DAHANDPC
+1393 DARANDPC

-1475 DKCSRVRCHPDAQ
+1475 
-1488 CTDGYCF
+1488 
-1495 CPAGFEGDG
+1495 
-1504 YYECKRITQDRCAN
+1504 
-1518 VRCHENA
+1518 
-1525 KCDDGY
+1525 
-1531 CRCKEGFEGDGYSEC
+1531 
-1546 RRKSEDRDPCARIRC
+1546 
-1561 HPQAQCEYG
+1561 
-1570 FCRCK
+1570 
-1575 NGYKGDGYWNCQ
+1575 
-1587 PIQSDLCRAEQCHQF
+1587 DLCRAEQCHQF

-1672 QDNCHQDAACRPD
+1672 QDNCHQDAVCRPD

-1713 GREDTT
+1713 GREDAT

-1802 SLKVRIM
+1802 SIKVRIM

-1953 YGHTIRWGNS
+1953 YGHTIRWGSS